1 MQGIQLFIK
10 MLEREIEPTESP
22 TEYLS
27 AVFELLDFDVS
38 SLPSG
43 TANHCFIGPDGMN
56 LLPFL
61 E

>member
-1 MQGIQLFIK
+1 
-10 MLEREIEPTESP
+10 MLEREIEPTGSP